1 MAGPSQTVLPEDE
14 EGIIVIPAPLSDMVS
29 SFPPQTT
36 PPPWLALPAEPETSP
51 PIYDLPDEALPPPG
65 ESPDAVEETPLVLVV
80 HPVAT
85 TSRLIRETLENFT
98 SARVETTPDP
108 VRGLELALL
117 NPYRVYFFAM
127 KMPELSGPTL
137 YEMIS
142 TAHRIGRGT
151 TPLAPGLVLV
161 REKEDPKLPDDLAN
175 DARIKGVVTKPI
187 RIERLLEAIK
197 GALELRDPTVG

>member
-1 MAGPSQTVLPEDE
+1 M
-14 EGIIVIPAPLSDMVS
+14 IPAPLPDMV
-29 SFPPQTT
+29 PPFVPETT
-36 PPPWLALPAEPETSP
+36 PPPLVSLPSEQETFS
-51 PIYDLPDEALPPPG
+51 PIYDLPDEAPPPP
-65 ESPDAVEETPLVLVV
+65 EEIPAAVEERPLVLVV

-117 NPYRVYFFAM
+117 HPYRVYFFAM

-151 TPLAPGLVLV
+151 APLAPGLVLV
-161 REKEDPKLPDDLAN
+161 REKEDPKLPEDLSN

-187 RIERLLEAIK
+187 RIERLLESIK
-197 GALELRDPTVG
+197 GALELRDPTLG

>member
-1 MAGPSQTVLPEDE
+1 MSSPSPSLLPDDE
-14 EGIIVIPAPLSDMVS
+14 EGIIVIPALLSDVVS
-29 SFPPQTT
+29 PSAPEIT
-36 PPPWLALPAEPETSP
+36 PPPFLAGPSEPEAFS
-51 PIYDLPDEALPPPG
+51 PIYDLPDEASPPP
-65 ESPDAVEETPLVLVV
+65 EEIAPAVEETPLVLVV

-85 TSRLIRETLENFT
+85 TSRLIRETLESFT

-117 NPYRVYFFAM
+117 HPYRVYFFAM

-151 TPLAPGLVLV
+151 APLAPGLVLV

-187 RIERLLEAIK
+187 RIERLLESIK
-197 GALELRDPTVG
+197 GALELRDPTQR

>member
-1 MAGPSQTVLPEDE
+1 VPELPPVVPPADE
-14 EGIIVIPAPLSDMVS
+14 ETIIVTPASLPDAVLAK
-29 SFPPQTT
+29 
-36 PPPWLALPAEPETSP
+36 PPPVIPTPAVAPPAEEETFP
-51 PIYDLPDEALPPPG
+51 PIYDLPEATPQVSVELPDP
-65 ESPDAVEETPLVLVV
+65 VEETPLVLVV

-98 SARVETTPDP
+98 SAKVETTPDP

-117 NPYRVYFFAM
+117 HSYRVYFFAM

-151 TPLAPGLVLV
+151 APLAPGLVLV
-161 REKEDPKLPDDLAN
+161 REREDPKLPDDLIN

-187 RIERLLEAIK
+187 RIERLLESIK
-197 GALELRDPTVG
+197 GALELRDPTQA